1 MGACSQA
8 QRAAAAALAI
18 SARRYEVSFAARA
31 RPLVAARVASAGAR
45 IAAFVAVSASASN
58 CRIRCS
64 ASVRISSL
72 CRSASA
78 FFAWRAY
85 LPTGSRSRE
94 CPRRRRS
101 GEPQGSLASMGRRP
115 RRTSPRSHRARR
127 RRFLQAWLSSENQL
141 LSHAAQA
148 WASLRQLTCKRP
160 RGASIEPA
168 PPLSGRKHQP
178 SCASRLGLSGHAR
191 LKASM
196 ARKGSIV
203 KRAAVRKQGR
213 EWRCA
218 TAHDPRPR

>member
-1 MGACSQA
+1 MFYFWMGTCSQA
-8 QRAAAAALAI
+8 HRAAAAALAI
-18 SARRYEVSFAARA
+18 SARRSEVSFAARA
-31 RPLVAARVASAGAR
+31 RPPLRRRTSPASAGAH
-45 IAAFVAVSASASN
+45 IAAFVAVSVSASN

-127 RRFLQAWLSSENQL
+127 RRFLQAWLSSKNRDWQDGSAKACANIPVNGL
-141 LSHAAQA
+141 L
-148 WASLRQLTCKRP
+148 
-160 RGASIEPA
+160 GACARIA
-168 PPLSGRKHQP
+168 NILQTVRK
-178 SCASRLGLSGHAR
+178 LGLMIHES
-191 LKASM
+191 
-196 ARKGSIV
+196 
-203 KRAAVRKQGR
+203 RAP
-213 EWRCA
+213 
-218 TAHDPRPR
+218 H